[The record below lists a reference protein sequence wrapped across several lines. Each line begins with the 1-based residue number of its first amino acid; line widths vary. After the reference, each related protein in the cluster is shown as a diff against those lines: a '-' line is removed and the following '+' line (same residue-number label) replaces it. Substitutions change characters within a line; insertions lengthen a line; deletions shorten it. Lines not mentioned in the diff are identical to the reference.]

1 MKEKEGDGERR
12 DIKARKRAQ
21 VAMRKKKEG
30 TRKRLLFVSL
40 WRCDALALRE
50 KKQEMY
56 SRTSRRT
63 NGVRM
68 L

>member
-1 MKEKEGDGERR
+1 MKEKEGERERR

-50 KKQEMY
+50 KTGDVFPY
-56 SRTSRRT
+56 
-63 NGVRM
+63 
-68 L
+68 